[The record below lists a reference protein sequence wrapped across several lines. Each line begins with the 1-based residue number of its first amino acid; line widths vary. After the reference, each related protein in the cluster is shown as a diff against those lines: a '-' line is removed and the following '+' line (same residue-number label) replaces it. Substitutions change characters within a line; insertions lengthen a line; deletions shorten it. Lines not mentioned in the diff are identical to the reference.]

1 MPPPGTQTASNP
13 GLSSAQAAAKLE
25 AEGPNQL
32 PRPPGTPWWRRLAAE
47 MVHFFALLFWAAGGL
62 AFVAGLPQ
70 LGIAIFVVVVL
81 NGVFAFAQEERAQHA
96 AEGLRRMLPRQA
108 TVLRDGR
115 PQVVGADQLVVDDV
129 VLLSEGDRISADAS
143 VIEAS
148 TLSVDTSAMTGESVP
163 EHPCPSDTVFAGCF
177 VVEGQGR
184 VRVTATG
191 ARTRLAGIAT
201 LASARRFTQTPLR
214 RELTRVS
221 RLIALVAIAVGA
233 SFYCIALLVGMPPS
247 DGLLFAVGVTVA
259 LVPEGLLPTVTL
271 SLAMGAQRMAHHH
284 ALVRHLEAVQ
294 TLGSTTFICTDKT
307 GTLTQNRMAVVE
319 VWTPHGS
326 ATIEGV
332 GYEPSGTIRGDSD
345 DARWETRRVAM
356 AAARCSSGRIELVD
370 GAWLPRGDPMDAA
383 VDALTRRVG
392 VQAVG
397 VDDDA
402 VVQRF
407 SFDARRRRTSVVA
420 GRTVMVKGAPDAIL
434 PLCQN
439 VPGAADALGRLARRG
454 LRVLAVAT
462 RELGEAEDVPS
473 SPDAA
478 ECDLELL
485 GLLAFEDP
493 PRPGVGDVMAQ
504 CRRAGIRVAMITG
517 DHPATAEAIAR
528 EAGLSTGRTA
538 LLASE
543 LPTDPGEL
551 GDVLDHDGLVVARVD
566 PETKLSI
573 ARALQRRGHVVAM
586 TGDGVNDAPALRE
599 AAIGVAMGKSGTD
612 VAREAADV
620 VLLDDDFGTIVTAI
634 EQGRSTFA
642 NIRRFLTYHLAGNVA
657 ELTPFVVWALSGGNF
672 PLAIGV
678 LQVLALDIGT
688 DVFPALA
695 LGAEPPDE
703 RTLDKPPVRGHLL
716 DGKLLFRAFAV
727 LGAVE
732 AVVAMAAFVGSFVI
746 DGWRPGMP
754 FPTGHALMMASGAA
768 FVAIVLGQAA
778 NAFACRSTT
787 RPAWAVSLRS
797 NPLLIA
803 AVAAELLVLA
813 CLLLVERSHGCW
825 GTRRPVWLRWRLPQS
840 PSPWSSGRT
849 QSTSGSSTAAMR
861 TTGPS
866 VHPAAD
872 GCWRHGQARGQGDG
886 GPRSASRAA
895 AVLPQLGNDEGG
907 VQIASA
913 G

>member
-1 MPPPGTQTASNP
+1 
-13 GLSSAQAAAKLE
+13 
-25 AEGPNQL
+25 
-32 PRPPGTPWWRRLAAE
+32 

-115 PQVVGADQLVVDDV
+115 PQVVGADELVVDDV
-129 VLLSEGDRISADAS
+129 VLLGEGDRISADAS

-148 TLSVDTSAMTGESVP
+148 GLSVDTSAMTGESVP
-163 EHPCPSDTVFAGCF
+163 EHPCPLDTVFAGCF

-201 LASARRFTQTPLR
+201 LASVRRFTQTPLR

-221 RLIALVAIAVGA
+221 RVIALVAIGVGA

-247 DGLLFAVGVTVA
+247 DGFLFAVGVTVA
-259 LVPEGLLPTVTL
+259 LVPEGLLPTVTP
-271 SLAMGAQRMAHHH
+271 SLAMGAQRMAHRH

-319 VWTPHGS
+319 VWTLHGS

-345 DARWETRRVAM
+345 DALSETRRVAM
-356 AAARCSSGRIELVD
+356 AAARCSSGRAELVD

-383 VDALTRRVG
+383 VDALARRVG

-462 RELGEAEDVPS
+462 RELGEAEDVPL

-478 ECDLELL
+478 ERDLELL

-493 PRPGVGDVMAQ
+493 PRPGVRDVMAQ

-528 EAGLSTGRTA
+528 ETGLSTGRTA

-573 ARALQRRGHVVAM
+573 ARALQLRGHVVAM

-642 NIRRFLTYHLAGNVA
+642 NIRRFLTYHLADNVA

-732 AVVAMAAFVGSFVI
+732 AVVAMTAFVGSFVI

-813 CLLLVERSHGCW
+813 CLLLVE
-825 GTRRPVWLRWRLPQS
+825 PVARLLGHAP
-840 PSPWSSGRT
+840 PSL
-849 QSTSGSSTAAMR
+849 AAL
-861 TTGPS
+861 
-866 VHPAAD
+866 AL
-872 GCWRHGQARGQGDG
+872 
-886 GPRSASRAA
+886 A
-895 AVLPQLGNDEGG
+895 AVAIPVVIGADAIYKWLKHSGNEDHRP
-907 VQIASA
+907 
-913 G
+913 